1 MQTPVDLGL
10 RIWKAETVLAA
21 SAPGAGLLPVDHPA
35 VPRALFDLL
44 IGINRWLYRVLI
56 YVALMR
62 DEYPP
67 FRLDQGGHEPDDLEP
82 DRPATT
88 PTLVRTPA

>member
-1 MQTPVDLGL
+1 LESGHCAGSFCT
-10 RIWKAETVLAA
+10 R
-21 SAPGAGLLPVDHPA
+21 AGLLPVDHPA

-62 DEYPP
+62 NEYPP
-67 FRLDQGGHEPDDLEP
+67 FRLDQSGMSPTTWNLIA
-82 DRPATT
+82 RPRHNTGPYAGLRCF
-88 PTLVRTPA
+88 PR